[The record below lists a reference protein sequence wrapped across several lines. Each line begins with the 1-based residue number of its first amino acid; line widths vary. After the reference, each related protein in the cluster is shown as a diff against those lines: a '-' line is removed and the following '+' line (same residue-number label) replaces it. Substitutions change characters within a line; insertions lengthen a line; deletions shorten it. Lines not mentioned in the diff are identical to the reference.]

1 MNTETLAARI
11 ANPALLESSDIDQLK
26 ALTEKYPYAQVFSIL
41 YLKALAVQKDIRFD
55 EALQEHAFKIT
66 DRMKL
71 YQLIHDQ
78 TVSVE
83 PVIEEEKP
91 ETTTEIPVE
100 ISAPIDAETQLETE
114 NVAEES
120 GKLISVEL
128 EKVEEEIT
136 LPKELNEVIPP
147 EITEAELHPEVEI
160 TFETEEVTDDETTT
174 IDIENELDTA
184 KKEEIAL
191 EIEEETEHESE
202 SIEIQDAV
210 ELDILS
216 EVVSTV
222 FVDALEK
229 TIPELVQP
237 VEEEES
243 PIVVE
248 EEKTVEISNPEKNSL
263 EKTVPRSFTDW
274 LKSGEK
280 MPKKSAEKE
289 TLISQSEPEKSIQKP
304 DKNKIENLINQF
316 IKEEPSV
323 SKPKKEFYSPTKKAK
338 ESLEES
344 GLIYSETLANIFAV
358 QGNFP
363 KAIAAFEQLMLT
375 NPEKK
380 VYFALRIKEL
390 QEKLNT

>member
-1 MNTETLAARI
+1 MNTETLAASI
-11 ANPALLESSDIDQLK
+11 ANPILLESSDLDQLK

-41 YLKALAVQKDIRFD
+41 YLKALAVQKDIRFE

-78 TVSVE
+78 KVSVE
-83 PVIEEEKP
+83 PVIKEETPERNTEIPELNAPIDVETPQEK
-91 ETTTEIPVE
+91 EIIAEESRKLNTTEI
-100 ISAPIDAETQLETE
+100 
-114 NVAEES
+114 
-120 GKLISVEL
+120 
-128 EKVEEEIT
+128 EKVTEEIT
-136 LPKELNEVIPP
+136 LTNELNDAILP
-147 EITEAELHPEVEI
+147 ETTEAELGPEVEI
-160 TFETEEVTDDETTT
+160 TFETEEVKLEEAT
-174 IDIENELDTA
+174 ITKIEKELDTTE
-184 KKEEIAL
+184 KVEITTV
-191 EIEEETEHESE
+191 IEEEADQDSE
-202 SIEIQDAV
+202 RIEIQDAV

-229 TIPELVQP
+229 SIPELTQP

-243 PIVVE
+243 TVVFV
-248 EEKTVEISNPEKNSL
+248 EEKTVEITNFEKNSL

-280 MPKKSAEKE
+280 MPEKSAEKE
-289 TLISQSEPEKSIQKP
+289 TSISQSEPEKAIQKP

>member
-1 MNTETLAARI
+1 MNTETLAASI
-11 ANPALLESSDIDQLK
+11 ANPILLESSDLDQLK

-41 YLKALAVQKDIRFD
+41 YLKALAVQKDIRFE

-78 TVSVE
+78 KVSVE
-83 PVIEEEKP
+83 PVIKEETPERNTEIPELNAPIDVETPREK
-91 ETTTEIPVE
+91 EIIAEESRKLNTTEI
-100 ISAPIDAETQLETE
+100 
-114 NVAEES
+114 
-120 GKLISVEL
+120 
-128 EKVEEEIT
+128 EKVTEEIT
-136 LPKELNEVIPP
+136 LTNELNDAILP
-147 EITEAELHPEVEI
+147 ETTEAELGPEEEI
-160 TFETEEVTDDETTT
+160 TFETEEVKLEEAT
-174 IDIENELDTA
+174 ITKIEKELDTTE
-184 KKEEIAL
+184 KLEITTV
-191 EIEEETEHESE
+191 IEEEADQDSE
-202 SIEIQDAV
+202 RIEIQDAV

-229 TIPELVQP
+229 TIPELTQP

-243 PIVVE
+243 TVVFE
-248 EEKTVEISNPEKNSL
+248 EEKTVEITNFEKNSL

-280 MPKKSAEKE
+280 MPEKSAEKE
-289 TLISQSEPEKSIQKP
+289 TSISQSEPEKAIQKP

-390 QEKLNT
+390 QKKLNT

>member
-83 PVIEEEKP
+83 PVVEEEKP
-91 ETTTEIPVE
+91 KTNTEIPVE

-128 EKVEEEIT
+128 EQVAEET
-136 LPKELNEVIPP
+136 MLPNEVIVP
-147 EITEAELHPEVEI
+147 EIFEAELRPEVEI
-160 TFETEEVTDDETTT
+160 TFETEEVAFDEAT
-174 IDIENELDTA
+174 IINIENESDTA

-191 EIEEETEHESE
+191 EIEEEAEHESE
-202 SIEIQDAV
+202 RLEIQDAV

-222 FVDALEK
+222 FVDTLEK
-229 TIPELVQP
+229 TIPELTQP
-237 VEEEES
+237 VEEEEF
-243 PIVVE
+243 PIVIAD
-248 EEKTVEISNPEKNSL
+248 EKTVEITNFEKNSL

-280 MPKKSAEKE
+280 MPEKSAEKE
-289 TLISQSEPEKSIQKP
+289 TSISLSEPEKAIQKP

>member
-1 MNTETLAARI
+1 MNTETLAAGI
-11 ANPALLESSDIDQLK
+11 ENPVLLEGSDINQLK
-26 ALTEKYPYAQVFSIL
+26 ALTSKYPYAQIFSIL
-41 YLKALAVQKDIRFD
+41 YLKALALQKDIRFE

-83 PVIEEEKP
+83 TNAELEKP
-91 ETTTEIPVE
+91 EINTEIPVE
-100 ISAPIDAETQLETE
+100 KNIPDETE
-114 NVAEES
+114 IQPEKEELTE
-120 GKLISVEL
+120 GTT
-128 EKVEEEIT
+128 IT
-136 LPKELNEVIPP
+136 TELNE
-147 EITEAELHPEVEI
+147 EILAETEVEKLDPEVEI
-160 TFETEEVTDDETTT
+160 RFEMEVESIEKSVEISSERKIIEAETT
-174 IDIENELDTA
+174 
-184 KKEEIAL
+184 
-191 EIEEETEHESE
+191 EIEIEDEVATHLETDQ
-202 SIEIQDAV
+202 IEIQDAV

-222 FVDALEK
+222 FVDTLEK
-229 TIPELVQP
+229 TIPELTQP
-237 VEEEES
+237 LEVEKS
-243 PIVVE
+243 TVE
-248 EEKTVEISNPEKNSL
+248 FVEEKTIEISNPEKNSF

-280 MPKKSAEKE
+280 TPEKSAEKE
-289 TLISQSEPEKSIQKP
+289 TSISQSEPEKANQKP

-363 KAIAAFEQLMLT
+363 IAIAAFEQLMLT
-375 NPEKK
+375 NPEIK

>member
-1 MNTETLAARI
+1 MNTETLAAGI
-11 ANPALLESSDIDQLK
+11 ENPVLLEGSDINQLK
-26 ALTEKYPYAQVFSIL
+26 ALTSKYPYAQIFSIL
-41 YLKALAVQKDIRFD
+41 YLKALALQKDIRFE

-71 YQLIHDQ
+71 YQLIHEQ

-83 PVIEEEKP
+83 TNAELEKP
-91 ETTTEIPVE
+91 EINTEIPVE
-100 ISAPIDAETQLETE
+100 KNIPDETE
-114 NVAEES
+114 IQPEKEELTE
-120 GKLISVEL
+120 GTT
-128 EKVEEEIT
+128 IT
-136 LPKELNEVIPP
+136 TELNE
-147 EITEAELHPEVEI
+147 EILAETEVEKLDPEVEI
-160 TFETEEVTDDETTT
+160 RFEMEVESIEKSVEISSERETIEVETT
-174 IDIENELDTA
+174 
-184 KKEEIAL
+184 
-191 EIEEETEHESE
+191 EIEIEDEVAIHLETDQ
-202 SIEIQDAV
+202 IEIQDAV

-222 FVDALEK
+222 FVDTLEK
-229 TIPELVQP
+229 TIPELTQP
-237 VEEEES
+237 LEVEKS
-243 PIVVE
+243 TVE
-248 EEKTVEISNPEKNSL
+248 FVEEKTVEISNPEKNSF

-280 MPKKSAEKE
+280 TPEKSAEKE
-289 TLISQSEPEKSIQKP
+289 TSISQSEPEKANQKP

>member
-1 MNTETLAARI
+1 MNTETLAAGI
-11 ANPALLESSDIDQLK
+11 ENPVLLEGSDINQLK
-26 ALTEKYPYAQVFSIL
+26 ALTSKYPYAQIFSIL
-41 YLKALAVQKDIRFD
+41 YLKALALQKDIRFE

-71 YQLIHDQ
+71 YQLIHEQ

-83 PVIEEEKP
+83 TNAELEKP
-91 ETTTEIPVE
+91 EINTEIPVE
-100 ISAPIDAETQLETE
+100 KNIPDETE
-114 NVAEES
+114 IQPEKEELTE
-120 GKLISVEL
+120 GTT
-128 EKVEEEIT
+128 IT
-136 LPKELNEVIPP
+136 TELNE
-147 EITEAELHPEVEI
+147 EILAETEVEKLDPEVEI
-160 TFETEEVTDDETTT
+160 RFEMEVESIEKSVEISSERETIEVETT
-174 IDIENELDTA
+174 
-184 KKEEIAL
+184 
-191 EIEEETEHESE
+191 EIEIEDEVATHLETDQ
-202 SIEIQDAV
+202 IEIQDAV

-222 FVDALEK
+222 FVDTLEK
-229 TIPELVQP
+229 TIPELTQP
-237 VEEEES
+237 LEVEKS
-243 PIVVE
+243 TVE
-248 EEKTVEISNPEKNSL
+248 FVEEKTIEISNPEKNSF

-280 MPKKSAEKE
+280 TPEKSAEKE
-289 TLISQSEPEKSIQKP
+289 TSISQSEPEKAIQKP